1 MGQEKWEKAEV
12 ALQRI
17 LRQDPYH
24 EVALYQVSQV
34 YLEQNKT
41 KLALKAIQAAAKNG
55 CRSKEV
61 SSSPILVTT
70 TTSTKCIWGPKCT
83 RKAGLC
89 AQIVIQ
95 EADILRAMRQYK
107 LAAQVGVHSGHIFV

>member
-12 ALQRI
+12 ALQRV
-17 LRQDPYH
+17 LRQDPSH

-55 CRSKEV
+55 CRSSKEV
-61 SSSPILVTT
+61 SPPPILVTT
-70 TTSTKCIWGPKCT
+70 TKCIWGPKCT

-107 LAAQVGVHSGHIFV
+107 LAAQVRIV